1 MVVVNTMIL
10 VYPLNVMGMPTY
22 LVCVDLLTPFLNPL
36 LMFCILTLEY
46 VEPLVD
52 LMHAHP
58 EHVCPLDHLYYH
70 LLSGMMINIMNLVE
84 SSNLC

>member
-1 MVVVNTMIL
+1 MVVIIMIL
-10 VYPLNVMGMPTY
+10 VYPLSVRGMPTY